1 MKKYIT
7 AKRLIILS
15 VVILSVFAIINVAWL
30 FLRYIP
36 YHRCREKMD
45 VIDTYGLLS
54 YGKVEDGYRYGVST
68 PAYLGWE
75 GGYISVSLDQSYK
88 IHLDEYGNEDGASG
102 LSLGLY
108 IWMKP
113 FGENEYGVDILS
125 PDIDKQIYITK
136 DLEYVP
142 YDPNDTKY
150 NQQAEQI
157 LAEYKD
163 QIQELM
169 NRAQTM
175 WPDVFN

>member
-45 VIDTYGLLS
+45 VIDNHGLLS

-75 GGYISVSLDQSYK
+75 GGYISVFLDYSVTVRWK
-88 IHLDEYGNEDGASG
+88 TVTGMGFLLPH
-102 LSLGLY
+102 
-108 IWMKP
+108 IWA
-113 FGENEYGVDILS
+113 GREAI
-125 PDIDKQIYITK
+125 
-136 DLEYVP
+136 
-142 YDPNDTKY
+142 
-150 NQQAEQI
+150 
-157 LAEYKD
+157 
-163 QIQELM
+163 
-169 NRAQTM
+169 
-175 WPDVFN
+175 